1 MRAYQKAISGL
12 TVGDLSNHYTLGLE
26 FFHDEFAP
34 YLKRQLSVL
43 SGDAW
48 DLDEFVA
55 YAAGA
60 DTDLMAHIIEGV
72 GRASVFPGDW
82 HGFRVGVSRPDTV
95 QFETGSRGRFAC
107 LCVPSVR
114 NGNFTEDMLRFLSES
129 EACLLNINLYPTL
142 IAAERHDIAIG
153 LRPVMAKSLISVS
166 FSRGFGLTASQ
177 LGVMLVHKDHPLRA
191 RFKEQWEWHTY
202 FHNAIAARAFMAL
215 DLQEVGRVDDRRRAA
230 IAAFLRTYGL
240 PSGLGGSYYV
250 KAFRIPGDTPR
261 DLAPLV
267 RDGLV
272 RLCLKP
278 EAT

>member
-1 MRAYQKAISGL
+1 MRAYQKAAGNL
-12 TVGDLSNHYTLGLE
+12 TVHDLSNHYTLGLSY
-26 FFHDEFAP
+26 FHDEFAP
-34 YLKRQLSVL
+34 YLKRQLQVL
-43 SGDAW
+43 AGDAW

-55 YAAGA
+55 YGAGA

-95 QFETGSRGRFAC
+95 QFEASSRGRLAC

-114 NGNFTEDMLRFLSES
+114 NGNLTEEMLRFLSES

-142 IAAERHDIAIG
+142 APAERHAVAVA

-177 LGVMLVHKDHPLRA
+177 LGVLLVHKSHPLRA
-191 RFKEQWEWHTY
+191 RFKQQWEWHTY
-202 FHNAIAARAFMAL
+202 FYNAIAARAFMAL
-215 DLQEVGRVDDRRRAA
+215 DLREVARVDDRRRAA
-230 IAAFLRTYGL
+230 TIAFLGAHGL
-240 PSGLGGSYYV
+240 PSEVRGSYYV
-250 KAFRIPGDTPR
+250 KAFRTAGDIPR
-261 DLAPLV
+261 ELAPLA
-267 RDGLV
+267 RDSLV

-278 EAT
+278 DAT